1 VPDQSGAD
9 DPLTHIKIRA
19 ANGPTLVQ
27 FEPLGDTVDLE
38 QDDWITVRTDPATP
52 FTVEIVVSPTGLSV
66 WLPYPG
72 QGYVVSDSKGEELLV
87 W

>member
-1 VPDQSGAD
+1 MTDRE
-9 DPLTHIKIRA
+9 DPSTRIKLRA
-19 ANGPTLVQ
+19 FDGPTGVT

-38 QDDWITVRTDPATP
+38 RDDWITVRTDPATP
-52 FTVEIVVSPTGLSV
+52 FTVEIVVWPTGISV

-72 QGYVVSDSKGEELLV
+72 QGYVVSDSKGEDILS